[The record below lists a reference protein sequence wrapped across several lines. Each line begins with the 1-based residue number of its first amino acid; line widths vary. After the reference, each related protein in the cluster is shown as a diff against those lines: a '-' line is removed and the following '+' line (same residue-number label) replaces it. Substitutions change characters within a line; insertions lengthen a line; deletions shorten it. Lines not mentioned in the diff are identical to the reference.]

1 MTAEAQGPAPTA
13 PAEPTW
19 RRRARKLAYAVVLLQ
34 LVAVASFL
42 VMVLLGERSRLTLI
56 ALYLPRHPLLA
67 GAALCALLAPFTRR
81 RLLVPLQ
88 LGVCLVVLFPVMG
101 LQVSIPSRADGERI
115 RLASY
120 NVFFGRLG
128 RAELADEIVAMNADI
143 VLVQAA
149 NGSFGELLRARL
161 PEHTIHQEDELVLV
175 TRYPLR
181 SVEVPPKLD
190 EDTPVMFMKYVV
202 ETPAGA
208 LRLYNVH
215 PHSPRHALFSGEETQ
230 ANIANR
236 EAQIQAA
243 FTAARSDVPPFILA
257 GDTNLP
263 VLSSI
268 ARRHVGGVT
277 DAFAEAGLGFGYTFP
292 AKRPWMRIDRAFG
305 SDGVRFVDARVGP
318 RGASDHLPLFVEFVL
333 DPAR

>member
-1 MTAEAQGPAPTA
+1 MTTEAKSPEPAAERP
-13 PAEPTW
+13 W
-19 RRRARKLAYAVVLLQ
+19 RRRARKLASALIVLQ
-34 LVAVASFL
+34 LLGVAVFL
-42 VMVLLGERSRLTLI
+42 GMILVGERSRLTLI

-67 GAALCALLAPFTRR
+67 GALVCMLLAPFTRR

-88 LGVCLVVLFPVMG
+88 LGVCLVVFFPVMG
-101 LQVSIPSRADGERI
+101 FQISTSPSSEVEPI

-128 RAELADEIVAMNADI
+128 RAQIADEIVAMNADI

-149 NGSFGELLRARL
+149 NGSFEELLRERL
-161 PEHTIHQEDELVLV
+161 PKHTIHQEDELVLV

-202 ETPAGA
+202 ETPQGA

-215 PHSPRHALFSGEETQ
+215 PYSPRHALFFGEETA
-230 ANIANR
+230 ANIATR

-243 FTAARSDVPPFILA
+243 FQAARTDVPPFILA

-268 ARRHVGGVT
+268 ARRNVGGVT
-277 DAFAEAGLGFGYTFP
+277 DAFVEAGFGFGYTFP

-305 SDGVRFVDARVGP
+305 SDGVRFLSARVGP
-318 RGASDHLPLFVEFVL
+318 RGASDHLPLFVEFVV